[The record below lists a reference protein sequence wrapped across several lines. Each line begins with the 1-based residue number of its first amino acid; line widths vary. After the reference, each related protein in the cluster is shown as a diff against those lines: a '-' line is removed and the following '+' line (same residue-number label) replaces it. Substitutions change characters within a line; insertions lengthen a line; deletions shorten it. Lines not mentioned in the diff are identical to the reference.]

1 MFTSATTAYTLTASN
16 VSRASR
22 ASALVR
28 VLVTSQPTPA
38 TAAALSVVATFAPP
52 NFTGF
57 CSKDFDSSAAV
68 SVNGPGTVTYRWQR
82 SDGGSRLWQTVNFT
96 SAGTKVVTTGWSRDA
111 LGDYRIP
118 VRTLSSNHT
127 VEEGSELQFGMS
139 EAGYIPDNSKNS
151 VPVKL
156 VCDISCP
163 DIFEPYCLV
172 I

>member
-1 MFTSATTAYTLTASN
+1 MFTLATTAYTLTASN
-16 VSRASR
+16 ASRASR
-22 ASALVR
+22 ASALVG
-28 VLVTSQPTPA
+28 VSVTSQPTPA
-38 TAAALSVVATFAPP
+38 PFAALSVVATFAPP

-57 CSKDFDSSAAV
+57 CSKDFDCSAAI
-68 SVNGPGTVTYRWQR
+68 SVNGPGTVTYRWER
-82 SDGGSRLWQTVNFT
+82 SDGGSRHWQAVSFT

-111 LGDYRIP
+111 LGDYRIS
-118 VRTLSSNHT
+118 VRTLSSNHI
-127 VEEGSELQFGMS
+127 VEEGGGLQFGMS
-139 EAGYIPDNSKNS
+139 EAGYISDNPKNC